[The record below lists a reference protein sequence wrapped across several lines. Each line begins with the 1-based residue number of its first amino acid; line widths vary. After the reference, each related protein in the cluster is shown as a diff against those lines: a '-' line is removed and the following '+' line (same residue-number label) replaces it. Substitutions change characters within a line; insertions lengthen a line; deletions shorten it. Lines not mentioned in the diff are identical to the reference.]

1 MKKKILFS
9 NIMSDIYGGGI
20 PFSAVLNGKKTKRI
34 SKRTRKRRTRKKPK
48 TGSKTMKKCQCK
60 INKNIDSPEG
70 LGFCPKCQSPNVIM
84 RGKDDNLWKIEQNK
98 WVLIK

>member
-1 MKKKILFS
+1 
-9 NIMSDIYGGGI
+9 MSDIYGGGI

-34 SKRTRKRRTRKKPK
+34 SKRNRRRTRTRKIKRPK
-48 TGSKTMKKCQCK
+48 TASKSMEKCQCK
-60 INKNIDSPEG
+60 LNKNLDSPEG